1 MWQCNVART
10 VGWSRALRLAF
21 VLVAA
26 PACSSSASHA
36 PARVD
41 VSDIPSAT
49 ELGRPAPAVTVPV
62 PATATAPVPVPATTT
77 EPATTTVPVPATAHN
92 FIAEAELLFRIAACG
107 SDTPLPAS
115 LSERDVRIIN
125 EHCSAIAKRM
135 AKYRKSYMAEAQPF
149 LATLVPQNIPSTVVY
164 PFGGGDLL
172 SALVAFP
179 KATSI
184 ATVSLELAGDPRR
197 ITTLQGDALRHSLGA
212 LRAQIGG
219 LLSVGSNTSENL
231 SAQQRNDLPG
241 QVSSFM
247 LGLATVGATP
257 VAMRYFAIA
266 DDGSLRYLADAD
278 ITAADTAGRAA
289 LASRRKASWQS
300 PNFSEAF
307 ANVEIEF
314 RMPGET
320 NHRVHR
326 HIGWNLANDY
336 LAAHPQLI
344 AFFGTLAQP
353 RVTVLVKGASYL
365 LWRPDFATIRSWLLA
380 NLAWM
385 LSDSTGIPPR
395 FAQAAGMTQTT
406 YGYYDGAFLAG
417 AEEGWPQHTDD
428 FRHIWRTQ
436 PHRRLPFRF
445 GYVDA
450 HKQAHLVVTAP
461 GATAP

>member
-1 MWQCNVART
+1 MML
-10 VGWSRALRLAF
+10 SHRLGRLPL
-21 VLVAA
+21 LVALVGA
-26 PACSSSASHA
+26 VACSSSANHA

-41 VSDIPSAT
+41 VADIPSAT
-49 ELGRPAPAVTVPV
+49 ELGRPATAPATAPVPAPAPV
-62 PATATAPVPVPATTT
+62 PATAPVPPA
-77 EPATTTVPVPATAHN
+77 AAHN
-92 FIAEAELLFRIAACG
+92 FITEAEQLFRIAACG
-107 SDTPLPAS
+107 GASPLPAS
-115 LSERDVRIIN
+115 LSERDVRIVN
-125 EHCSAIAKRM
+125 EHCTAISKRI
-135 AKYRKSYMAEAQPF
+135 AKYRTSYMAEAQPF
-149 LATLVPQNIPSTVVY
+149 LATLVPHNIPSTVVY

-179 KATSI
+179 NATSI
-184 ATVSLELAGDPRR
+184 TTISLELAGDPRR
-197 ITTLQGDALRHSLGA
+197 VTTLQGDALRRSLGA

-266 DDGSLRYLADAD
+266 DDGTLRYLTDDD
-278 ITAADTAGRAA
+278 IAAADTAGRAA

-320 NHRVHR
+320 SNRVHR

-344 AFFGTLAQP
+344 AYFGTLAQP

-395 FAQAAGMTQTT
+395 LAKAAGMTQTT
-406 YGYYDGAFLAG
+406 YGDYDGAFLAG
-417 AEEGWPQHTDD
+417 AEQGWPQHADD
-428 FRHIWRTQ
+428 FRELWRSQTR
-436 PHRRLPFRF
+436 RRLPFRF

-450 HKQAHLVVTAP
+450 HKQAHLLVTAP
-461 GATAP
+461 GATEP